1 MVIDVP
7 AGRYLVETLDAAAS
21 TWISRESAEGGP
33 LVAGLPFTG
42 NPVMVWIRLII

>member
-7 AGRYLVETLDAAAS
+7 CGRYLVETLDTVTS

-33 LVAGLPFTG
+33 LVVGLPYTG
-42 NPVMVWIRLII
+42 NPVMVWIRLVI